1 MGDRAGSGWPRS
13 PSGES
18 ELTVDRTRQR
28 GGASLPSIR
37 RAREAAG
44 AYGRMGAVL
53 RTWDRR
59 ERPDIQATRVKPDFE
74 LPGDP
79 EGGMFGLRR
88 ALESG
93 PSQQPSDVHRKLVAA
108 LLSRLRSPRVKGR
121 PKSHWRSELRPIVA
135 QVLREFPNATNAEL
149 ARIFFDDPEGPN
161 LNKTAGITSILTIQN
176 WLTEIRRLNT

>member
-1 MGDRAGSGWPRS
+1 MRGRDGQGPR
-13 PSGES
+13 
-18 ELTVDRTRQR
+18 LAR
-28 GGASLPSIR
+28 ASLPAVGR
-37 RAREAAG
+37 AG
-44 AYGRMGAVL
+44 ATARTYGRLGAVL

-93 PSQQPSDVHRKLVAA
+93 PSQQPSDVHRKLIAA

-121 PKSHWRSELRPIVA
+121 PKSRWRSELRPIVA

-149 ARIFFDDPEGPN
+149 ARVFFDDPEGPN